1 MVHFKLFKNTN
12 ELPNTWDALPTCDI
26 FLKKAFL
33 SALEQSS
40 PANIYSNY
48 LCVYKAEKLVG
59 IAVIQRVQMYTD
71 DIFRN
76 TSSNNL
82 KFLGKKLFAKIVK
95 GNALIIGNLMHTGQ
109 HGIFFLSEEI
119 SMEAYF
125 KQLSLAI
132 HQLKKDIKKQ
142 YQKKI
147 RIIAFKDFF
156 EEDPIHTNTAFFK
169 KENLYKVQVQPN
181 MLFSIPKQWTTTED
195 YIAAFNKKYRDR
207 YKRARKKASLIQT
220 RELDLEAI
228 KKQSKTLYTLYENVS
243 DNAGVNSFKLAPNH
257 FYKLKEYLKEDFK
270 VFGCFLKEELI
281 GFYTLILN
289 DNTIETYFL
298 GYKQDLQQEH
308 QLYLNMLYQ
317 MTIFGIEN
325 NFESIVFARTAMEIK
340 SSIGAKPH
348 VMHVYLKHT
357 NNFIGNTFLKLLVKY
372 LNPIRDWQ
380 ERHPFK

>member
-125 KQLSLAI
+125 KQLSQAI
-132 HQLKKDIKKQ
+132 HQLKK
-142 YQKKI
+142 
-147 RIIAFKDFF
+147 
-156 EEDPIHTNTAFFK
+156 
-169 KENLYKVQVQPN
+169 
-181 MLFSIPKQWTTTED
+181 
-195 YIAAFNKKYRDR
+195 
-207 YKRARKKASLIQT
+207 
-220 RELDLEAI
+220 
-228 KKQSKTLYTLYENVS
+228 
-243 DNAGVNSFKLAPNH
+243 
-257 FYKLKEYLKEDFK
+257 
-270 VFGCFLKEELI
+270 
-281 GFYTLILN
+281 
-289 DNTIETYFL
+289 
-298 GYKQDLQQEH
+298 
-308 QLYLNMLYQ
+308 
-317 MTIFGIEN
+317 
-325 NFESIVFARTAMEIK
+325 
-340 SSIGAKPH
+340 
-348 VMHVYLKHT
+348 VY
-357 NNFIGNTFLKLLVKY
+357 
-372 LNPIRDWQ
+372 
-380 ERHPFK
+380 

>member
-1 MVHFKLFKNTN
+1 
-12 ELPNTWDALPTCDI
+12 
-26 FLKKAFL
+26 
-33 SALEQSS
+33 
-40 PANIYSNY
+40 
-48 LCVYKAEKLVG
+48 
-59 IAVIQRVQMYTD
+59 
-71 DIFRN
+71 
-76 TSSNNL
+76 
-82 KFLGKKLFAKIVK
+82 
-95 GNALIIGNLMHTGQ
+95 
-109 HGIFFLSEEI
+109 
-119 SMEAYF
+119 
-125 KQLSLAI
+125 
-132 HQLKKDIKKQ
+132 
-142 YQKKI
+142 
-147 RIIAFKDFF
+147 
-156 EEDPIHTNTAFFK
+156 
-169 KENLYKVQVQPN
+169 
-181 MLFSIPKQWTTTED
+181 MLFSIPKQWTSTED

-207 YKRARKKASLIQT
+207 YKRARKKAYLIQT
-220 RELDLEAI
+220 RELDLESI
-228 KKQSKTLYTLYENVS
+228 KKQSKILYTLYENVS

-257 FYKLKEYLKEDFK
+257 FYKLKEYLNEDFK

-317 MTIFGIEN
+317 MTIYGIEN